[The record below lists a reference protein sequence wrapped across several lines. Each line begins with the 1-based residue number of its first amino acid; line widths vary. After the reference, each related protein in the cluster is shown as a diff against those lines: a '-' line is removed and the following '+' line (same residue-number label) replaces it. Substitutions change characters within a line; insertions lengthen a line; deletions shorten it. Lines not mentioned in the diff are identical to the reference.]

1 MGFLYVMGAFFVF
14 LIGTAVSLTIINS
27 LTMGIIE
34 RTREI
39 GTLLA
44 VGFQRQQVSRLF
56 ILENILVALFSIAA
70 GVVLSYLIAG
80 LVNGMNIR
88 FMPPGVSGKIQFRL
102 VWNVLIALSV
112 GLFVLLLTFGASF
125 FVMKTKEKTKLIDLI
140 NDAGA

>member
-1 MGFLYVMGAFFVF
+1 MGAFFVF

-102 VWNVLIALSV
+102 VWNVFIALSV